1 MQDLADLLGARFP
14 VRPSNADGAD
24 QRLLAVMQARTVS
37 DLVQTANALAVDW
50 LFARQA
56 SLTQVI
62 ALDLS
67 STRVAIHVPTDG
79 AAVLA
84 IPLNDSAY
92 RWQLEIPGG
101 LEAVAA
107 KAPVLCEL
115 VDLIDLRLTE
125 LIASDHLHQ
134 ALATT
139 QRNENLQRALYA
151 IADLAYADLDMREML
166 ARVHAVID
174 GLTYAKNLFIATYDD
189 ERDVMCFIYYGD
201 QGHAP
206 ILLVDDELAGTDYPN
221 SLTLA
226 MVRRGRS
233 MMGPSSVL
241 RAELGISLDPRLG
254 PESADWLGVPMLEG
268 ERVRGAVVVQSYE
281 EEIRYTEQDRALLS
295 FVAQHVL
302 AAVTRKQA
310 QDELER
316 AVERRTWELAEAN
329 SVLHAEVR
337 ERERAQQLQAA
348 LFRIVDLAAE
358 HGSLDAFYAGVHGV
372 LGDLLDARNFFIAL
386 LSDDGERLSFPYF
399 IDEYDAGLDTR
410 RLTNGITE
418 YVLRQREPL
427 LADSTRIATLIDS
440 GDIVMF
446 GTRPLCWLG
455 VPLLLDGRAVGAL
468 VVQSYTPG
476 LDFSP
481 SDQEVLEFASFHIA
495 TALERKQ
502 AQDRLQQANSELE
515 QRVLARTEEIECANA
530 ELRDNIVVRERI
542 EHQLKHEA
550 LHDTLTGLP
559 NRASML
565 TRLTLALHRYREN
578 HSRVFAVL
586 FLDLDR
592 FKVVNDSVGHLVGD
606 ELLIEAGRRISSCM
620 RAPDSVARLG
630 GDEFTILL
638 EDINGAEDASH
649 VAMRVLAS
657 LVDPIRIGDKEIYT
671 SASIGIALADPRYTS
686 AEELLRDADVAM
698 YRAKAQGRQRYEMFD
713 QTLHEQAL
721 HVLDLESDLR
731 RAIARREFMPYFQPI
746 VDLADA
752 RVVGYEAL
760 LRWQHAERG
769 LMGPADFLAV
779 AEDSGS
785 IELIDWQIY
794 ERVLAAIP
802 ELANA
807 SHYVSL
813 NVSARHFRSP
823 YLAERLL
830 ELLDAYKVSADR
842 IRIEVTEGA
851 LLENPDQAR
860 LTMLR
865 LRDAGVLC
873 ALDDFGTGYS
883 SLSYLHRF
891 PLYGL
896 KIDRSFV
903 ADLNAELSGSSAAV
917 VRAIRALAG
926 SLNMEV
932 IAEGIENAVQRDAL
946 LRLDCRLGQGY
957 LFARPAPLRGL
968 ASTLA
973 RP

>member
-1 MQDLADLLGARFP
+1 MKDLADLLGARFP
-14 VRPSNADGAD
+14 VRPSNADGATE
-24 QRLLAVMQARTVS
+24 RLLAVMQARTVAE
-37 DLVQTANALAVDW
+37 LVDTGNALALRW
-50 LFARQA
+50 LDARQA
-56 SLTQVI
+56 TLTQAVVVE
-62 ALDLS
+62 LS
-67 STRVAIHVPTDG
+67 SNRVAIYVPTDG
-79 AAVLA
+79 AAVLG
-84 IPLNDSAY
+84 IPLNDASY
-92 RWQLEIPGG
+92 RWQLEIAGG

-107 KAPVLCEL
+107 KAPILCEL
-115 VDLIDLRLTE
+115 VDLLDLRLTE
-125 LIASDHLHQ
+125 LTAFDHLHRS
-134 ALATT
+134 LATT

-189 ERDVMCFIYYGD
+189 DRDVMRFIYYGD
-201 QGHAP
+201 QGNAP
-206 ILLVDDELAGTDYPN
+206 MLLVDNELAGADYPN

-233 MMGPSSVL
+233 MMGPSAIL
-241 RAELGISLDPRLG
+241 RAELDITLDPRLG

-268 ERVRGAVVVQSYE
+268 ERVRGAVVVQSYDEAMRYSE
-281 EEIRYTEQDRALLS
+281 EDRALLS

-316 AVERRTWELAEAN
+316 AVERRTSELAEAN
-329 SVLHAEVR
+329 RVLHDEVH
-337 ERERAQQLQAA
+337 ERKRAQQLQAA

-358 HGSLDAFYAGVHGV
+358 HGSLDAFYEGVHGV
-372 LGDLLDARNFFIAL
+372 LGDLLDTRNFFIAL
-386 LSDDGERLSFPYF
+386 LSDDGQWLSFPYF
-399 IDEYDAGLDTR
+399 IDERDPGLDTR

-418 YVLRQREPL
+418 YVLRHREPL
-427 LADSTRIATLIDS
+427 LADSALISALIDG

-446 GTRPLCWLG
+446 GSRPECWLG
-455 VPLLLDGRAVGAL
+455 VPLLLDSGAVGAL

-476 LDFSP
+476 MDFTQR
-481 SDQEVLEFASFHIA
+481 DQEVLEFASFHIA

-515 QRVLARTEEIECANA
+515 QRVLARTEEIELANA

-550 LHDTLTGLP
+550 LHDALTGLP

-565 TRLTLALHRYREN
+565 SRLTLALHRYREDR
-578 HSRVFAVL
+578 SRIFAVL

-606 ELLIEAGRRISSCM
+606 ELLIEAGRRISACM

-698 YRAKAQGRQRYEMFD
+698 YRAKSRGRQRFEMFD
-713 QTLHEQAL
+713 QTLHEHAL
-721 HVLDLESDLR
+721 HVLDMESDLR

-752 RVVGYEAL
+752 GVVGYEAL
-760 LRWQHAERG
+760 LRWQHDERG
-769 LMGPADFLAV
+769 LMAPADFLAV

-794 ERVLAAIP
+794 ERVLASVPQLVDPAHYLAI
-802 ELANA
+802 
-807 SHYVSL
+807 

-830 ELLDAYKVSADR
+830 ELLDAYEVSADR

-903 ADLNAELSGSSAAV
+903 ADLNPDLSGSSAAV

-926 SLNMEV
+926 SLGMEV
-932 IAEGIENAVQRDAL
+932 IAEGIETVVQRDAL
-946 LRLDCRLGQGY
+946 LRLDCRLGQGF
-957 LFARPAPLRGL
+957 LFATPGPLRGF
-968 ASTLA
+968 AATVTSC
-973 RP
+973 

>member
-1 MQDLADLLGARFP
+1 
-14 VRPSNADGAD
+14 
-24 QRLLAVMQARTVS
+24 MQARTIP
-37 DLVQTANALAVDW
+37 ALAEAADALARRW
-50 LFARQA
+50 LGARQSRLA
-56 SLTQVI
+56 ESVAVEESTARSSVH
-62 ALDLS
+62 LS
-67 STRVAIHVPTDG
+67 GDG
-79 AAVLA
+79 AAALA
-84 IPLNDSAY
+84 IPLADATY
-92 RWQLEIPGG
+92 RWQLDLPGG
-101 LEAVAA
+101 TEAVRAN
-107 KAPVLCEL
+107 APVLCEL
-115 VDLIDLRLTE
+115 IDLLDLRLAE
-125 LIASDHLHQ
+125 LSANDHLNRS
-134 ALATT
+134 LATT

-189 ERDVMCFIYYGD
+189 ARDVMRFIYYGD

-206 ILLVDDELAGTDYPN
+206 ILLADDELAGADYPN

-233 MMGPSSVL
+233 MMGPSARL
-241 RAELGISLDPRLG
+241 RAELDIELDPRLG

-268 ERVRGAVVVQSYE
+268 DRVRGAVVVQSYDEAVRYSE
-281 EEIRYTEQDRALLS
+281 EDRALLS

-316 AVERRTWELAEAN
+316 AVARRTSELAETN
-329 SVLHAEVR
+329 RELHDEVR
-337 ERERAQQLQAA
+337 ERERAQQLQSA
-348 LFRIVDLAAE
+348 LFHIVDLAAE
-358 HGSLDAFYAGVHGV
+358 HGSLDAFYEGVHGV
-372 LGDLLDARNFFIAL
+372 LGDLLDTRNFFIAL
-386 LSDDGERLSFPYF
+386 LSEDGEWLSFPYF
-399 IDEYDAGLDTR
+399 VDERDERLATR

-418 YVLRQREPL
+418 YVLRHREPL
-427 LADSTRIATLIDS
+427 LADATRIRTLMDA
-440 GDIVMF
+440 GEIVMF
-446 GTRPLCWLG
+446 GSLPDCWLG
-455 VPLLLDGRAVGAL
+455 VPLLLDTGAVGVL

-476 LDFSP
+476 MGFSP
-481 SDQEVLEFASFHIA
+481 RDQEVLEFASFHIA

-515 QRVLARTEEIECANA
+515 QRVMARTQELEHANA

-542 EHQLKHEA
+542 ELQLKHEA
-550 LHDTLTGLP
+550 LHDALTGLP

-565 TRLTLALHRYREN
+565 TRLSLALHRYREDR
-578 HSRVFAVL
+578 SRIFAVL

-606 ELLIEAGRRISSCM
+606 DLLIEAGRRISSCM

-638 EDINGAEDASH
+638 EDINGAEDATH

-671 SASIGIALADPRYTS
+671 SASIGIALSDPRYSS

-698 YRAKAQGRQRYEMFD
+698 YRAKSRGRQRYEIFD

-731 RAIARREFMPYFQPI
+731 RAIARREFMPFFQPI
-746 VDLADA
+746 VELGDGRIL
-752 RVVGYEAL
+752 GYEAL
-760 LRWQHAERG
+760 LRWQHGERG
-769 LMGPADFLAV
+769 LMAPADFLAI
-779 AEDSGS
+779 AEESGS

-794 ERVLAAIP
+794 ERVLASVP
-802 ELANA
+802 QLADP
-807 SHYVSL
+807 SHYVAI

-830 ELLDAYKVSADR
+830 ELIDAYEVSPAR

-903 ADLNAELSGSSAAV
+903 ADLNADLSGSGAAV

-926 SLNMEV
+926 SLGMEV
-932 IAEGIENAVQRDAL
+932 IAEGIETAVQRDAL
-946 LRLDCRLGQGY
+946 LRLDCRLGQGF
-957 LFARPAPLRGL
+957 LFARPGPLRGFAATV
-968 ASTLA
+968 AS
-973 RP
+973 R